1 MSRFL
6 NRCGRWVPGLSLLA
20 LAQVAL
26 AFSPYGPEET
36 WQIIPL
42 GYEKHQIVEWP
53 DGTSWDIH
61 GDDFAWH
68 PHNLGEETR
77 WNTPI
82 LYYTCDDSFSQYF
95 GSNGVAAVDAAMAVF
110 NTLSNVSSYSSDLHE
125 FPLEESRV
133 NYTASALHLFDL
145 KSVVME
151 VVMERL
157 GLVDPERWTW
167 CLRSR
172 ILPVGAAC
180 PLFYFGVVQRN
191 FDPVTWDP
199 SSYVNGTLFTYEIE
213 QSCPPGEDFGDA
225 VEFLV
230 DPDGVR
236 YSALA
241 TPKLSLP
248 DATFY
253 GYFHTGLTRDD
264 MGGLRYLYATNTMN
278 IEGAGSNTVA
288 FVTDTNT
295 IQLLFTSN
303 LNTFA
308 SQALTNTPAALLALY
323 PGLSIASTTSIFTN
337 IWVTNLTAYFTNYPY
352 DPYGTPPHLAFVT
365 NRTLTVQT
373 WYHNTFNN
381 VVTFAFTNGA
391 WAAIPLPDI
400 VTHTGRQWITVQTT
414 TVTNSPYDPY
424 GTPPHTNITSVTY
437 ATNEVAGEYFIVT
450 NQCGISVLALQ
461 ATTVIIETNQL
472 TSATNSPVGFTNNQF
487 FSQTVLNYFTNHV
500 FLINPID
507 CVSNIVDRFQGIEKV
522 TFIRRD
528 LDPSGNFQPITNNYT
543 LIALT
548 TNGLVSVHIQRFVTQ
563 PDIVFSAADLEAE
576 YPAVPTLDRS
586 TPIFDLT
593 GEDPNLAGPS
603 VMRGPVQFTLN
614 KVGPM
619 NLNGEYPFFVDEEGA
634 LLDFVWGSYDATTN
648 TPVVYPNGAS
658 IMNLEN
664 QVLIQIAP
672 AYLPDGLVGIAYH
685 AQLSTSAA
693 TPNWQSPFS
702 WSLAPGSPGLPP
714 GLSLSS
720 GGSISG
726 NPAQAGF
733 YNFVVQAMDAVGRTV
748 QRSYIINVAPA
759 P

>member
-1 MSRFL
+1 
-6 NRCGRWVPGLSLLA
+6 
-20 LAQVAL
+20 
-26 AFSPYGPEET
+26 
-36 WQIIPL
+36 
-42 GYEKHQIVEWP
+42 
-53 DGTSWDIH
+53 
-61 GDDFAWH
+61 
-68 PHNLGEETR
+68 
-77 WNTPI
+77 
-82 LYYTCDDSFSQYF
+82 
-95 GSNGVAAVDAAMAVF
+95 
-110 NTLSNVSSYSSDLHE
+110 
-125 FPLEESRV
+125 
-133 NYTASALHLFDL
+133 
-145 KSVVME
+145 
-151 VVMERL
+151 
-157 GLVDPERWTW
+157 
-167 CLRSR
+167 
-172 ILPVGAAC
+172 
-180 PLFYFGVVQRN
+180 
-191 FDPVTWDP
+191 
-199 SSYVNGTLFTYEIE
+199 
-213 QSCPPGEDFGDA
+213 
-225 VEFLV
+225 
-230 DPDGVR
+230 
-236 YSALA
+236 
-241 TPKLSLP
+241 
-248 DATFY
+248 
-253 GYFHTGLTRDD
+253 
-264 MGGLRYLYATNTMN
+264 
-278 IEGAGSNTVA
+278 
-288 FVTDTNT
+288 
-295 IQLLFTSN
+295 
-303 LNTFA
+303 
-308 SQALTNTPAALLALY
+308 
-323 PGLSIASTTSIFTN
+323 
-337 IWVTNLTAYFTNYPY
+337 
-352 DPYGTPPHLAFVT
+352 
-365 NRTLTVQT
+365 
-373 WYHNTFNN
+373 
-381 VVTFAFTNGA
+381 
-391 WAAIPLPDI
+391 
-400 VTHTGRQWITVQTT
+400 
-414 TVTNSPYDPY
+414 
-424 GTPPHTNITSVTY
+424 
-437 ATNEVAGEYFIVT
+437 
-450 NQCGISVLALQ
+450 
-461 ATTVIIETNQL
+461 
-472 TSATNSPVGFTNNQF
+472 
-487 FSQTVLNYFTNHV
+487 
-500 FLINPID
+500 
-507 CVSNIVDRFQGIEKV
+507 VSNIVDRFQGIEKV